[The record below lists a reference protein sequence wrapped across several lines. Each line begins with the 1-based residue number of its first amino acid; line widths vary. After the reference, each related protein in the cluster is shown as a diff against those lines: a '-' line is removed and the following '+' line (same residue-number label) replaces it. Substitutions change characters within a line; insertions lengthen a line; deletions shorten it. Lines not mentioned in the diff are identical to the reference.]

1 MPDATTD
8 VLRFEVPSPEALERL
23 IQEPLPLGL
32 RAKRGTRSFHREIH
46 FDTSDGL
53 LQARGV
59 SCWFRISL
67 EDRRTLGVSHRSS
80 VGDGSLV
87 EWRDSEADVPE
98 VEPLDALQGSSEPA
112 RRLRAVIDP
121 QRLGVRLELE
131 VTRTRRAARTRLL
144 PITMFDLAYDVISVR
159 SGTLTRE
166 FYQLCLRRVN
176 PGGPSRKELAEAFRE
191 RYGLRPLT
199 SSLVERGEEILSA
212 MEAPAPADGEVAP
225 PQVALLA
232 MDWGRV
238 AVEVSGGALRLPVRV
253 GQGEGAAAELVT
265 EVLEIAPDGLELIGS
280 VATSPGAARTE
291 VWAMVRKGID
301 REPTGQ
307 LAFVPLVRL
316 LDLAG
321 SPLLRDGISL
331 NALALLVRCEQ
342 VTGLCES
349 VWPDG
354 TAADA
359 TLARVAAR
367 LERSGDPGERPEHF
381 LNPEVSTLDFNA
393 RVLALVADPA
403 IPPLARLRFLAIFSS
418 NLDEFFMVRV
428 GALRRAL
435 TEGQRWGGEDGMEVH
450 EQLDAI
456 TIRVRRLLE
465 RQRQLLTEECLPAL
479 TAGGLRILR
488 WEELSESARAFC
500 TRYYDE
506 QVFPLLT
513 PHAITRAPGHPF
525 PHFAN
530 LRLSLALMVRD
541 DASGRLRFGALSL
554 PDVTPRFVRLPDSRD
569 FVPLEDVVRANLIN
583 LYPGRQVEAAHAFRV
598 TRSGD
603 IEVDEAGAA
612 DLLEAM
618 EAEVQHRP
626 HNAVVRL
633 EVEASMPDMMRD
645 LLQRELRLAV
655 PGRGATPG
663 AAGVFEIE
671 GLLDLSAL
679 SEVANTAGRDL
690 DFPPFDARDA
700 IAVGQPM
707 FDVIAERDVL
717 VHHPYDA
724 FDSSVERFLVD
735 AADDPAVQSIRLTL
749 YRAGARSPIVE
760 ALMRAAQA
768 GKPVD
773 VFVELKARFDEARN
787 IVWVR
792 KLEQAGAHVVYGLVH
807 LKTHAKVALVAR
819 REGGGVR
826 RYVHIGTGN
835 YNASTAR
842 LYTDLG
848 LLSAN
853 PDLGADVNDLFN
865 HLTGASGPPEG
876 PFRRILVAPTSM
888 RQRFLAMIRREA
900 EHSGAG
906 RPCGIR
912 VKVNG
917 LADRE
922 IIQALYRASAAGV
935 PVELV
940 VRGLCTLRP
949 GVPGLSERIRVVSL
963 LGRFLEHARIV
974 HFVNG
979 GADEY
984 YVGSADWRGR
994 NLRRRV
1000 EVATPVTAPDARAR
1014 LDAILTTELADPT
1027 AWVLGPDGTY
1037 RRAAAA
1043 AREEASAQRPRTE
1056 YAYPPTPNPQPPTP
1070 N

>member
-8 VLRFEVPSPEALERL
+8 VLRFEVPSPEVLERL
-23 IQEPLPLGL
+23 IQDPVPLGL

-46 FDTSDGL
+46 FDTPDGL

-59 SCWFRISL
+59 SCWFRISM

-87 EWRDSEADVPE
+87 EWRDSEADVLE
-98 VEPLDALQGSSEPA
+98 VEPLQALQGSSEPA

-131 VTRTRRAARTRLL
+131 ATQTRRVARTRLL
-144 PITMFDLAYDVISVR
+144 PITVFELAYDVISVR

-166 FYQLCLRRVN
+166 FYLMSIRRVN
-176 PGGPSRKELAEAFRE
+176 PGGPSRRELAEAFHAQ
-191 RYGLRPLT
+191 YGLRPLT
-199 SSLVERGEEILSA
+199 TSLVERGEEILSA
-212 MEAPAPADGEVAP
+212 MEAPPPSDGAVAP

-232 MDWGRV
+232 MDEGLV
-238 AVEVSGGALRLPVRV
+238 AVEVSGGELRLPKRV
-253 GQGEGAAAELVT
+253 GQGAGTAGELLA
-265 EVLEIAPDGLELIGS
+265 EVLEVQSDGLELIGS

-291 VWAMVRKGID
+291 VWGVVRRGMGRD
-301 REPTGQ
+301 RSDQ
-307 LAFVPLVRL
+307 LAWIPLARL
-316 LDLAG
+316 LELAG
-321 SPLLRDGISL
+321 SPLLRDAISL
-331 NALALLVRCEQ
+331 SALALLVRCEQ
-342 VTGLCES
+342 VSGLCEAVS
-349 VWPDG
+349 GDG
-354 TAADA
+354 AAA
-359 TLARVAAR
+359 EAVLGRVASR
-367 LERSGDPGERPEHF
+367 LERVADAGERPEHF
-381 LNPEVSTLDFNA
+381 LNPEISTLDFNA
-393 RVLALVADPA
+393 RVLALAADPA
-403 IPPLARLRFLAIFSS
+403 MPPLARLRFLAIFSG

-435 TEGQRWGGEDGMEVH
+435 TEGEGWGGDDGMDVQ

-456 TIRVRRLLE
+456 AIRVRRLLE
-465 RQRQLLTEECLPAL
+465 RQHALLTEECLPAL
-479 TAGGLRILR
+479 AAGDLRIRR
-488 WEELSESARAFC
+488 WDDLDEPARAFC
-500 TRYYDE
+500 TGYYEE

-525 PHFAN
+525 PHFGN

-569 FVPLEDVVRANLIN
+569 FLPLEDVVRANLRN

-633 EVEASMPDMMRD
+633 EVEASMPEMMRE
-645 LLQRELRLAV
+645 LLQRELRLVV

-663 AAGVFEIE
+663 AAGVYEIE
-671 GLLDLSAL
+671 GLLDLTAL
-679 SEVANTAGRDL
+679 DEIANVAGRDL
-690 DFPPFDARDA
+690 DFPPFQARDA
-700 IAVGQPM
+700 IPVGRPV
-707 FDVIAERDVL
+707 FDVIAEREVL

-724 FDSSVERFLVD
+724 FDSSVERFLAD

-749 YRAGARSPIVE
+749 YRAGTRSPIVE
-760 ALMRAAQA
+760 ALIRAAQS

-819 REGGGVR
+819 REDGGVR

-842 LYTDLG
+842 LYTDIG

-853 PDLGADVNDLFN
+853 AELGADVNGLFN
-865 HLTGASGPPEG
+865 QLTGASGPPGG
-876 PFRRILVAPTSM
+876 PFRRILVAPTGM
-888 RQRFLAMIRREA
+888 RQRFLALIEREA
-900 EHSGAG
+900 DHARAG

-922 IIQALYRASAAGV
+922 IIQALYRASGAGV
-935 PVELV
+935 PIDLV

-949 GVPGLSERIRVVSL
+949 GVTGLSECIRVVSL
-963 LGRFLEHARIV
+963 LGRFLEHARIF

-984 YVGSADWRGR
+984 YLGSADWRGR

-1000 EVATPVTAPDARAR
+1000 EVVTPVTDPAARAR
-1014 LDAILTTELADPT
+1014 LDEILTTELADRT
-1027 AWVLGPDGTY
+1027 VWVLGPDGTY
-1037 RRAAAA
+1037 RRAPAPPGAAGA
-1043 AREEASAQRPRTE
+1043 QAYFLASVG
-1056 YAYPPTPNPQPPTP
+1056 
-1070 N
+1070 